1 LVFINDVTTIHGNK
15 GGIWEVLE
23 KFAKKE
29 RKQSTNCDGQS
40 LCCSKARAINASR
53 KVWLSGP
60 SGGNAFAPMSLI
72 CFKNLLS
79 FVRELD

>member
-1 LVFINDVTTIHGNK
+1 L
-15 GGIWEVLE
+15 L
-23 KFAKKE
+23 KKE

-60 SGGNAFAPMSLI
+60 SGGNAFAPMSLM

-79 FVRELD
+79 FV